1 MKRLLM
7 LIPLVYLCCF
17 GCQQGERVLVEPKAD
32 VKADIQE
39 IKDIVAEFNAAS
51 DASDLDKVMSY
62 FADNA
67 IAIPTNEPAAIGK
80 DVIRSWMQQFY
91 DAVIPKEEYVVD
103 GVEISCG
110 MAYARITWS
119 GTFTP
124 KDGGEQRK
132 SNGNWIWI
140 FKKQPDNTWKI
151 VYMMWSNETLVKP
164 SQTE

>member
-7 LIPLVYLCCF
+7 LIPLVFLCCL
-17 GCQQGERVLVEPKAD
+17 GCQQGEKKAAIDVE
-32 VKADIQE
+32 ADIHA
-39 IKDIVAEFNAAS
+39 IKNVIADFNVAS
-51 DASDLDKVMSY
+51 DASDLARVMSY
-62 FADNA
+62 YADDA
-67 IAIPTNEPAAIGK
+67 IAIPPNEPAAIGK
-80 DVIRSWMQQFY
+80 DAIRSWMQQFY
-91 DAVIPKEEYVVD
+91 DAFIPKEEYVVD

-132 SNGNWIWI
+132 SNGNWIWV
-140 FKKQPDNTWKI
+140 FKKQPDDTWKI

-164 SQTE
+164 SQTEQ

>member
-7 LIPLVYLCCF
+7 LIPLVFLCCL
-17 GCQQGERVLVEPKAD
+17 GCQQGEEPATVDVE
-32 VKADIQE
+32 ADIQA
-39 IKDIVAEFNAAS
+39 IKDIVADFNVAS
-51 DASDLDKVMSY
+51 DASDLERVMSY
-62 FADNA
+62 YADDA
-67 IAIPTNEPAAIGK
+67 IAIPPNEPAATGK
-80 DVIRSWMQQFY
+80 AAIRSWMQQFY

-110 MAYARITWS
+110 RAYARITWS

-140 FKKQPDNTWKI
+140 FKKQPDDIWKI

-164 SQTE
+164 SPVE